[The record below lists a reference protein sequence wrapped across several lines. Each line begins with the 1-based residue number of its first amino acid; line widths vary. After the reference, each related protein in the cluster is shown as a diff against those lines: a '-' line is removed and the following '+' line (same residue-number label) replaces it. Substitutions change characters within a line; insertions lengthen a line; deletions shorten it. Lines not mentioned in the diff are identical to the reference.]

1 MPFILYVN
9 VFELVLNARESVTQ
23 CESLWQWHHKSIKS
37 FLLCQIHRSHQFE
50 STDNIQRHNPNIWQ
64 IHISKL
70 QAHLKRCANLFFFF
84 YFSAANGAQIVKSW
98 IFIISSV
105 ANSQKRD
112 NSHLLSHEEKYNNFI
127 KRSSIYVHTLSLVKH
142 IQQIDLSKLKG
153 PLAEWWT

>member
-1 MPFILYVN
+1 M
-9 VFELVLNARESVTQ
+9 
-23 CESLWQWHHKSIKS
+23 CKS
-37 FLLCQIHRSHQFE
+37 
-50 STDNIQRHNPNIWQ
+50 
-64 IHISKL
+64 
-70 QAHLKRCANLFFFF
+70 FFFF